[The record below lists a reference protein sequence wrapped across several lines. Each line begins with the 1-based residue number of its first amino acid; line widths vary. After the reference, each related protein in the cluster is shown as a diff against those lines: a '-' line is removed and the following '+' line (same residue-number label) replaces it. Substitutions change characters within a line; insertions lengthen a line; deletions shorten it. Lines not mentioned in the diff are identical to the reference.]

1 MAKQINVVTQINTIL
16 CDVVEKPVNVLLYG
30 ILAAFDD
37 EISVQINAR
46 KDGTIEVIVDEEPNI
61 GLRVDWTEIKSDKDV
76 RKMLKDSY
84 IAAFQLKELDLN
96 KGICQLQEYIK
107 GVNAQ
112 LSTDEKR
119 HFAEIID
126 NVRTL
131 QTMLDD
137 LKDILCKNVDLYF
150 ENIDDSIIEPYEEH
164 GKEMGYF
171 LIDYYDGV
179 RSESITVVDVPL
191 EECENLLDVYTLN
204 PDYYTLLAGNMWT
217 LISSVVK
224 WWGMTS
230 GVVN

>member
-1 MAKQINVVTQINTIL
+1 MYPCVQNNKWIVMAKQINVVTQINTIL

-131 QTMLDD
+131 QTMLEIYSART
-137 LKDILCKNVDLYF
+137 LTCILR
-150 ENIDDSIIEPYEEH
+150 I
-164 GKEMGYF
+164 
-171 LIDYYDGV
+171 
-179 RSESITVVDVPL
+179 
-191 EECENLLDVYTLN
+191 
-204 PDYYTLLAGNMWT
+204 
-217 LISSVVK
+217 
-224 WWGMTS
+224 
-230 GVVN
+230 